1 MQASAAK
8 WLTDF
13 LGYLQHQ
20 RQLSPRTISSYQR
33 DLQRVAQY
41 CLQHNIDH
49 WSHLSAHELRQY
61 VSFRHRQGLS
71 GRSIQRELSA
81 LRSFYNY
88 LLQENRLS
96 SNPVQGIS
104 APKSPRKLPKI
115 LDVDQLS
122 HLLHQPSGEADALE
136 IRDHAMMELF
146 YSSGLRLSELV
157 GLNLLD
163 MDLEDGITSVTGKGG
178 KTRIV
183 PVGRFARQAIER
195 WLEPRLQL
203 ITDGE
208 SALFISRN
216 GTRISQRAVQSR
228 LQRCAIKSGLPEHLH
243 PHKLRHSFA
252 SHMLESSQDLRAVQ
266 ELLGHADISTTQI
279 YTHLDFQHLAR
290 VYDQAHPRAKKR
302 K

>member
-8 WLTDF
+8 WLADF
-13 LGYLQHQ
+13 LSYLQLQ
-20 RQLSPRTISSYQR
+20 RRLSPRTISSYAR
-33 DLQRVAQY
+33 DLQQVEQF
-41 CLQHNIDH
+41 CQQQDIDH
-49 WSHLSAHELRQY
+49 WPELDTHAVRKY
-61 VSFRHRQGLS
+61 VATRHRHGLS

-88 LLQENRLS
+88 LLQEHLLQL
-96 SNPVQGIS
+96 NPAQGIS
-104 APKSPRKLPKI
+104 APKSARKLPQT
-115 LDVDQLS
+115 LDVDQIGQ
-122 HLLHQPSGEADALE
+122 LLNRQHTDALE

-157 GLNLLD
+157 GLGLYD
-163 MDLEDGITSVTGKGG
+163 VDLAEGVARVTGKGN

-183 PVGRFARQAIER
+183 PIGRMAKLSLEK
-195 WLEPRLQL
+195 WLQQRSL
-203 ITDGE
+203 ILKDGE
-208 SALFISRN
+208 TALFINRN
-216 GTRISQRAVQSR
+216 GTRLGPRSVQKR
-228 LQRCAIKSGLPEHLH
+228 LQQYAITAGLPEHLY

-279 YTHLDFQHLAR
+279 YTHLDFQHLAK
-290 VYDQAHPRAKKR
+290 VYDQAHPRAKRR